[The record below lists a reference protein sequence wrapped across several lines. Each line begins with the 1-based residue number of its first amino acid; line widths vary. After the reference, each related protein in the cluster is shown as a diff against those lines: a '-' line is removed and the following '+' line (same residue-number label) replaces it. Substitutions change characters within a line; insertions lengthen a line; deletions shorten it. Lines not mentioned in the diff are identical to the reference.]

1 MKDSLSLFLEKISLF
16 ENHDPRLLIKNKVH
30 LDPKIK
36 STILAINQSGWCW
49 TLFCCQG
56 HIRGK
61 QKGCIP
67 YVVFIVKN
75 EYKSLLLEKIFNN
88 IPFDVNIDF
97 PLMNNFRV
105 EISPGFKDEK
115 YSLLD
120 KENQWLLCA
129 EDQIVWIIGKRADN
143 RFIANETTK
152 NPIKIEIN

>member
-115 YSLLD
+115 YSIISAHWYCNMALSELQLVQD
-120 KENQWLLCA
+120 SMVNLGSS
-129 EDQIVWIIGKRADN
+129 IVEEKHG
-143 RFIANETTK
+143 
-152 NPIKIEIN
+152 